1 MSATAVLLLATRT
14 IIAAV
19 LATAGIGKLAGAGA
33 SRAAVDAVGVPP
45 GMAAVAAAL
54 LAPVELA
61 VAAALLLPSSARAGA
76 AAALA
81 LALVFVVVIG
91 RALVRGG
98 HPDCHCFGALHSR
111 PVDRLALAHALA
123 LGAGAL
129 AVLLGGAGHVPVGGD
144 TTLPASLASSLVLCV
159 VVRAHRSALR
169 EIDRLTHA
177 QDAARALGGQ
187 DAARALG
194 GQVAGGRSHQG
205 RPIGS
210 PAPPFV
216 ATTAAGEERRLDD
229 LVREGPA
236 VLVFTDSAC
245 PPCRALFPWLSRWQ
259 RRHAL
264 DMTIAVIAGGDPAP
278 LLALAAEHGVTTVLV
293 PRDDL
298 RMSYAVHST
307 PAAVLLATD
316 GTIGSGVV
324 AGADAIA
331 ALLEDAAAR
340 APGTARRR
348 RARLAEPRG
357 APPGALGVA
366 SDGTAALG
374 SLAGRPAVVMSFTR
388 DCFRCDELLTQIL
401 RWEAHVGSNALQL
414 IVLAADRDIEP
425 DLSALRSRMIPD
437 PDFAIATEIG
447 LPGTPSAILVGADGR
462 PAATAAVGA
471 AAVLAML
478 GAPRR

>member
-14 IIAAV
+14 LIAAV

-45 GMAAVAAAL
+45 GVAAVAAAL

-61 VAAALLLPSSARAGA
+61 VAVALLLPSSARAGA

-91 RALVRGG
+91 RALMRGG

-144 TTLPASLASSLVLCV
+144 TTLPASLASNLVLCV
-159 VVRAHRSALR
+159 VVRAHRRALR
-169 EIDRLTHA
+169 EIDLLTHA
-177 QDAARALGGQ
+177 Q

-259 RRHAL
+259 RRHAP

-298 RMSYAVHST
+298 RVSYAVHST

-388 DCFRCDELLTQIL
+388 DCFRCDELLTPIL

-414 IVLAADRDIEP
+414 IVLAADRDVEP

-478 GAPRR
+478 GALRR